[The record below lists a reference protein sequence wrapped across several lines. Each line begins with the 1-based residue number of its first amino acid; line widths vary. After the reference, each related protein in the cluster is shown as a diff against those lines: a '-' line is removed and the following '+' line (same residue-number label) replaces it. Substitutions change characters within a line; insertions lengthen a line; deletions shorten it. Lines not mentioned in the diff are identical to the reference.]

1 MPAGKIRSTRLVEFT
16 HVQHLIFLIEQ
27 YGLMVV
33 FLNVLVEQAGAPL
46 PAYPTL
52 IITGAFA
59 VRGDYPV
66 AALLGT
72 AVMASLIADML
83 WYYAGKRYGYRVLK
97 TLCRISLSPDTCVRQ
112 TESIYARWG
121 PASLLIAKFIPGFA
135 SVATALAGVVG
146 TRRIPFMIFDALGA
160 TLWAGAAILL
170 GAIFHDAVGDIVDV
184 LEGLGKWGLMVLLV
198 LFALFILAK
207 WWQRYR
213 FYRELRMAR
222 ISVQELQDLIASG
235 QQPAILDVR
244 SVTSQ
249 GRDGRIPGALS
260 VSDTGLDEQLAGI
273 AANGE
278 VIVYCACPN
287 EASAARIAKLLMQ
300 RGFTRVRPLHG
311 GIDAWIAAGLGVER

>member
-1 MPAGKIRSTRLVEFT
+1 M
-16 HVQHLIFLIEQ
+16 QQLISLIEQ
-27 YGLMVV
+27 YGLAVV
-33 FLNVLVEQAGAPL
+33 FFNVLVEQAGAPL

-59 VRGDYPV
+59 VRGDYSV
-66 AALLGT
+66 AALLAT
-72 AVMASLIADML
+72 AVLASLVSDLI

-135 SVATALAGVVG
+135 SVATALGGVIG
-146 TRRIPFMIFDALGA
+146 TRLIVFTVFDTLGA
-160 TLWAGAAILL
+160 MLWAGAAILL

-184 LEGLGKWGLMVLLV
+184 LEGLGKWGLIVLIV
-198 LFALFILAK
+198 FFALFILAK

-222 ISVQELQDLIASG
+222 ISVRELQDLIERG

-244 SVTSQ
+244 SAVSQ
-249 GRDGRIPGALS
+249 ERDGRIPGALP
-260 VSDTGLDEQLAGI
+260 VSDTSLDAQLTGV